1 MDKTEVNRRTNGQ
14 FAKGYSGNIE
24 TQFKA
29 NNNANPNGRHGAM
42 ADLFK
47 ELAEVKD
54 GKGKTRKE
62 KILDKI
68 LKMAEN
74 GSLKAAEIYM
84 NRVEGKPT
92 EFRETTV
99 KTDPIKVF
107 DFED

>member
-1 MDKTEVNRRTNGQ
+1 MDKQAVKRRSNGQ
-14 FAKGYSGNIE
+14 FTKGNSEGVKFSPGKSGNL
-24 TQFKA
+24 
-29 NNNANPNGRHGAM
+29 NGRNGAM
-42 ADLFK
+42 ADVFK
-47 ELAEVKD
+47 ELASTVDE
-54 GKGKTRKE
+54 KGKTRKE

>member
-1 MDKTEVNRRTNGQ
+1 MAKQEVKRRANGT
-14 FAKGYSGNIE
+14 FKSSGNPL
-24 TQFKA
+24 TQFKPGESG
-29 NNNANPNGRHGAM
+29 NPNGRHGSM

>member
-47 ELAEVKD
+47 ELAEVED

-84 NRVEGKPT
+84 NRVEGKA
-92 EFRETTV
+92 REYV
-99 KTDPIKVF
+99 EQKIIK
-107 DFED
+107 DEIIIE

>member
-1 MDKTEVNRRTNGQ
+1 MAEQTVNKRANGQ
-14 FAKGYSGNIE
+14 FAKGNTIDNRFKPGESG
-24 TQFKA
+24 
-29 NNNANPNGRHGAM
+29 NPNGRNGAM
-42 ADLFK
+42 TDLFK

-54 GKGKTRKE
+54 DKGKTRKE
-62 KILDKI
+62 KILNKV
-68 LKMAEN
+68 LNMAEN

>member
-1 MDKTEVNRRTNGQ
+1 MTEQTANKRANGQ
-14 FAKGYSGNIE
+14 FAKGNKIGNRFKPSE
-24 TQFKA
+24 TG
-29 NNNANPNGRHGAM
+29 NPNGRNGAM
-42 ADLFK
+42 SDLFK

-54 GKGKTRKE
+54 VKGKTRKE

-99 KTDPIKVF
+99 KSDPIKVF

>member
-1 MDKTEVNRRTNGQ
+1 MAEQNVSRRANGQ
-14 FAKGYSGNIE
+14 FKPGHKPSTAWEKGQSG
-24 TQFKA
+24 
-29 NNNANPNGRHGAM
+29 NPNGRHGSM

-47 ELAEVKD
+47 ELAEVED

-84 NRVEGKPT
+84 NRVEGKA
-92 EFRETTV
+92 REYV
-99 KTDPIKVF
+99 EQKIIK
-107 DFED
+107 DEIIIE

>member
-1 MDKTEVNRRTNGQ
+1 MAEQKVSRRANGQ
-14 FAKGYSGNIE
+14 FKPGHKPSTAWEKGQSG
-24 TQFKA
+24 
-29 NNNANPNGRHGAM
+29 NPNGRHGSM

-47 ELAEVKD
+47 ELAEVED

-84 NRVEGKPT
+84 NRVEGKP
-92 EFRETTV
+92 REYV
-99 KTDPIKVF
+99 EQRIRKDEIVI
-107 DFED
+107 E

>member
-1 MDKTEVNRRTNGQ
+1 MAETTANQRANGQ
-14 FAKGYSGNIE
+14 FAKGNKIGNR
-24 TQFKA
+24 FKKG
-29 NNNANPNGRHGAM
+29 NNANPNGRNGAM

-47 ELAEVKD
+47 DLAEVTD
-54 GKGKTRKE
+54 DQGKTRKE

-74 GSLKAAEIYM
+74 GSLKAAEMYM

-99 KTDPIKVF
+99 KSDPIKVF

>member
-1 MDKTEVNRRTNGQ
+1 MAKQEVKRRANGT
-14 FAKGYSGNIE
+14 FKSSGNPL
-24 TQFKA
+24 TQFKPGESG
-29 NNNANPNGRHGAM
+29 NPNGRHGSM

-47 ELAEVKD
+47 ELAEVED

-84 NRVEGKPT
+84 NRVEGKA
-92 EFRETTV
+92 REYV
-99 KTDPIKVF
+99 EQKIIK
-107 DFED
+107 DEIIIE